1 MARQSDTPY
10 LDALR
15 AYAERNPGRFHV
27 PGHKGG
33 LGADPGLVEM
43 VGERGLS
50 LDIPALTYG
59 IDVGDE
65 LTPFRESQQL
75 AAEAWGARRTWWL
88 VNGA

>member
-1 MARQSDTPY
+1 MADQSSTPY

-33 LGADPGLVEM
+33 SGADPGLIDAI
-43 VGERGLS
+43 GEGALQ

-59 IDVGDE
+59 IDVGE
-65 LTPFRESQQL
+65 EPTPFHAAQQL
-75 AAEAWGARRTWWL
+75 AAEAWGRAAP
-88 VNGA
+88 GGS